1 MAKQP
6 SAALRA
12 QLRKKILARVA
23 ALELVQTAAAEQLGI
38 TASQMSR
45 LSAGEDIFSL
55 ERLVD
60 AAVQARLTTRT
71 GATVSATKGRRPGS
85 LALQWRYPGLDARAR
100 NLRS

>member
-60 AAVQARLTTRT
+60 AASRIGLAVRM
-71 GATVSATKGRRPGS
+71 SATRRYKRG
-85 LALQWRYPGLDARAR
+85 
-100 NLRS
+100 